1 MKKSEKDEKKDSKKL
16 KAPFV
21 SLTTVRRFGIL
32 LLLIL
37 VAYIKAIPITEV
49 VRMII
54 LGVLLL
60 IWLFLESASLR
71 LGSARKALSTGKAE
85 NGWKKLSSLMNHPI
99 VPLSFDEKLQIATIY
114 IQHGE
119 NAENAIAYLEKL
131 VSKTKNEANK
141 IRAVNSLALGYYRC
155 GDVKKA
161 IDLLK
166 TYYDEGITDLGL
178 LVNYSSFLLSD
189 GRSEE
194 AFDVII
200 KGDNNVYLLDNL
212 GIYYLMNDM
221 HKEAIELYRQIYS
234 STQPRFVEF
243 YIHAFQSEL
252 YYQCRENALDRLT
265 VAYTCPRVM
274 TSKFDKDYIDK
285 LRKAVDNAAD
295 RNKVIASAS
304 SVAFGGGW
312 SQSDGEYVHPSK
324 EEVEYYHREDTD
336 DDDVDVNDDDD
347 EKAETIENNK
357 EDVKVDEKSIV
368 NADDKNEDSQS

>member
-1 MKKSEKDEKKDSKKL
+1 MGKNEKEETKNNKKL

-85 NGWKKLSSLMNHPI
+85 QGWKKLTSLMERPI
-99 VPLSFDEKLQIATIY
+99 VPLSFDEKLQIGTIF

-119 NAENAIAYLEKL
+119 NAEKAIAYLEKL

-194 AFDVII
+194 AFDVIV

-285 LRKAVDNAAD
+285 LKKAVDNASE
-295 RNKVIASAS
+295 RNKVIASS
-304 SVAFGGGW
+304 HNVAFGGKW
-312 SQSDGEYVHPSK
+312 TDSDGEYTHPSK
-324 EEVEYYHREDTD
+324 EEIDYYHREDID
-336 DDDVDVNDDDD
+336 DDDDLDVSDD
-347 EKAETIENNK
+347 EDEKTETTNDVK
-357 EDVKVDEKSIV
+357 EDIKVDSDNTSSLADEK
-368 NADDKNEDSQS
+368 K